1 MGRISGHQHLP
12 GKAEWSCF
20 GCSYGGREC
29 GVGRVVMVNEPWY
42 YALRLTVFCLIG
54 YGSVT
59 EFFYVIWRIMCELVD
74 LFGKEVE

>member
-1 MGRISGHQHLP
+1 
-12 GKAEWSCF
+12 
-20 GCSYGGREC
+20 
-29 GVGRVVMVNEPWY
+29 MVNEPWY